1 MDKLSEAQV
10 VSLFAGVRGYLDKIA
25 TKDIPRFEQLWLE
38 FVKGSKPQ
46 ILEKIKADAQITP
59 ETDAMMKA
67 AMEESSWLPMKR
79 TG

>member
-38 FVKGSKPQ
+38 YIRGSKPE
-46 ILEKIKADAQITP
+46 ILAKVRAHHINSNIVFF
-59 ETDAMMKA
+59 
-67 AMEESSWLPMKR
+67 
-79 TG
+79 